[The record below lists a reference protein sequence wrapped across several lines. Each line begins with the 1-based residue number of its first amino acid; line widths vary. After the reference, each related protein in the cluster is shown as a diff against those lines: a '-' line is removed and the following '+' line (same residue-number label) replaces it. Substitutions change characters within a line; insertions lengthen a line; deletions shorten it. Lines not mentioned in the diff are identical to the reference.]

1 MPQTANP
8 PSAHDKQAE
17 GRDKFLAEGQR
28 LRQLALELTGRAI
41 ALASSSHLP
50 PPGEAL
56 TVARDRLS
64 KDEYQILVVGEVK
77 RGKSTLVNALTGL
90 NLPTDVDVATS
101 QVFRIR
107 HADEPQY
114 RVRYSD
120 GSEHDIEPSELG
132 KYGSQVVIDAEG
144 VPDPHRTI
152 HWIEVGL
159 PFTFLPKNVSLL
171 DTPGVGGINAD
182 HGEIT
187 HKHLPQAD
195 AVIFVLDSDRPMD
208 DIEVRLLESVVR
220 NTRHVFFVQT
230 KIDVPKEPE
239 WQAIRAKNQTRL
251 KEKFGN
257 VLADTTVW
265 PLSSVLLQNAAK
277 ATAHADLRMIES
289 RHREFA
295 QALSAFLY
303 RVIGWSRAADAI
315 LLAEEYHNDGGG
327 KLVSRHRSLAD
338 PSRRFA
344 EEFRE
349 RLQHANR
356 RIESASSDFN
366 KSRNRAFEQLRDEAR
381 RASRWIEDQIAEV
394 RLALKARI
402 SRVASGKD
410 AEELGGTIA
419 VEVLNRAS
427 EAWHDIRRDAID
439 IYGDILS
446 SLLLE
451 TEKELRFNDPRPV
464 QALPSVP
471 KFEGDFLSR
480 VYTARNHS
488 MTAGFTVGAPAGILV
503 AAGVLAPPVAVVA
516 GSVAAIWGLLSGWR
530 ASGRAE
536 ANAAKGKLY
545 DHLETVVH
553 AARINYMRGTEDL
566 FRILERSF
574 REYSDKYAEQ
584 KRSEAANELARLQDE
599 DRMTQQQRADEAKK
613 VEGQMLEWRKLGEEL
628 AAIRGHLNRLH
639 EYVSRRPSGPS

>member
-8 PSAHDKQAE
+8 PSAHNRQDGA
-17 GRDKFLAEGQR
+17 RDKFLAEGQR

-41 ALASSSHLP
+41 ALAGSSQLP

-56 TVARDRLS
+56 TVARERLTR
-64 KDEYQILVVGEVK
+64 DEYQILVVGEVK

-107 HADEPQY
+107 HADEPYY
-114 RVRYSD
+114 RVRYAD
-120 GSEHDIEPSELG
+120 GSELDIAQTELG
-132 KYGSQVVIDAEG
+132 KYGSQVVINAEG

-152 HWIEVGL
+152 QWIEVAL
-159 PFTFLPKNVSLL
+159 QFTFLPKNVSLL

-182 HGEIT
+182 HSEIT
-187 HKHLPQAD
+187 HKHLAQAD
-195 AVIFVLDSDRPMD
+195 AVIFVLDSDRPID
-208 DIEVRLLESVVR
+208 DIEVRLLESVLR
-220 NTRHVFFVQT
+220 STRHVFFVQT
-230 KIDVPKEPE
+230 KIDVSKESE
-239 WQAIRAKNQTRL
+239 WQDIRAKNQARL
-251 KEKFGN
+251 YEKFGN

-265 PLSSVLLQNAAK
+265 PLSSVLIQKAAK
-277 ATAHADLRMIES
+277 SIAHADLRLIES

-295 QALSAFLY
+295 LALSAFLY
-303 RVIGWSRAADAI
+303 QVIGWSRAADAI
-315 LLAEEYHNDGGG
+315 LLAEEYHKDGGRT
-327 KLVSRHRSLAD
+327 LVSRHSSLAD
-338 PSRRFA
+338 PSGRFA

-381 RASRWIEDQIAEV
+381 RASHWIEDQITEV

-402 SRVASGKD
+402 SCVAPGKD
-410 AEELGGTIA
+410 AEVLGGTIA
-419 VEVLNRAS
+419 EEVLNKAS
-427 EAWHDIRRDAID
+427 EAWHDIRRDATD
-439 IYGDILS
+439 LYGDILS
-446 SLLLE
+446 NLLSE
-451 TEKELRFNDPRPV
+451 AEEELSFNQPRPV
-464 QALPSVP
+464 QTLPCVP

-488 MTAGFTVGAPAGILV
+488 MTAGLTVGVVAKILV
-503 AAGVLAPPVAVVA
+503 TVGVLAPPVAVVA
-516 GSVAAIWGLLSGWR
+516 GSVAAIWGLISGWKF
-530 ASGRAE
+530 SGRVA
-536 ANAAKGKLY
+536 ANAAKVKLY

-553 AARINYMRGTEDL
+553 IARINYMRGTEDL
-566 FRILERSF
+566 FRIIERSF

-599 DRMTQQQRADEAKK
+599 DRMTKQQRAEEAKK
-613 VEGQMLEWRKLGEEL
+613 IEGQILEWRKLGEDFV
-628 AAIRGHLNRLH
+628 ATRGQLNRLY
-639 EYVSRRPSGPS
+639 EYVSRRPSSPS